1 MKTSGFL
8 NNYKN
13 QMMAMNGTK
22 DSNGNESVGNQE
34 LQQKVNENE
43 KTSILQ
49 KTINFLT
56 SPFTETFGTEE
67 QPKFDGQ
74 DGVLYN
80 GKYVHPSFYKLIMER
95 EDLKQKYDTTGS
107 IYGD

>member
-34 LQQKVNENE
+34 LQQKVIIHAT
-43 KTSILQ
+43 KYYYQILNNILEPVS
-49 KTINFLT
+49 TILAIQHYYPT
-56 SPFTETFGTEE
+56 
-67 QPKFDGQ
+67 
-74 DGVLYN
+74 
-80 GKYVHPSFYKLIMER
+80 
-95 EDLKQKYDTTGS
+95 
-107 IYGD
+107 